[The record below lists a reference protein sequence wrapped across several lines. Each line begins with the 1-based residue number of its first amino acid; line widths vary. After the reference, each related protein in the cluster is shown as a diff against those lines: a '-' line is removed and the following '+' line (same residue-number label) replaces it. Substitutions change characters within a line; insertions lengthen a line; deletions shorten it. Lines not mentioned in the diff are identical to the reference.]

1 MFCQE
6 CGKPAD
12 AGIRYCPHCG
22 ANVAGQETEPA
33 AAPQVQPGAPAG
45 PLAGIYAGF
54 WARLAACLID
64 LLIVGFIGGF
74 VGGFTG
80 GLVGAFTGLGGGIDD
95 PQRPEDWLAVIGI
108 FGLSIVVNTG
118 CAWLYEALLTSSHW
132 QATLGKRA
140 LRIVVTDEN
149 GGRISFARASGRHFA
164 KWVSW
169 MLLGIGYL
177 MQPFTPKKQALHDMI
192 AGTLVVKP

>member
-6 CGKPAD
+6 CGKPVD

-22 ANVAGQETEPA
+22 ANVTGQEPQPSSSAPA
-33 AAPQVQPGAPAG
+33 QPGAAAAG
-45 PLAGIYAGF
+45 PLVGPYAGF

-64 LLIVGFIGGF
+64 GVIVGFAGGF
-74 VGGFTG
+74 VTGF
-80 GLVGAFTGLGGGIDD
+80 LGAFTGLGGGIDD
-95 PQRPEDWLAVIGI
+95 PQRPEDWLAVIGV

-164 KWVSW
+164 KWVSG